1 MNATANHGTDCART
15 GTLPEPARVPAKTFK
30 ACRLCRRLKMRCE
43 GNAKPPCH
51 RCSTSGADCVFDFV
65 EVSRKRKVSDED
77 DLRDEIRQLKHHV
90 ASLAQTQKR
99 AAPENIPAGNNHYA
113 INSFNDNGDGSPLAG
128 ENDLSPEQLSAP
140 VNAVND
146 LAPKFT
152 PEEVPKDTSQIY
164 NRWRASG
171 NVSVMDQRLNLTLT
185 PLDDVVTKELIGEDE
200 ARKLFNM

>member
-15 GTLPEPARVPAKTFK
+15 GTLPELARVPAKTFK

-43 GNAKPPCH
+43 GNAKPPCT
-51 RCSTSGADCVFDFV
+51 RCSTSRADCVFDSI

-77 DLRDEIRQLKHHV
+77 DLRDEIRQLKRHV

-99 AAPENIPAGNNHYA
+99 AAPENIPAENDHYT
-113 INSFNDNGDGSPLAG
+113 INSINENGDEPSLTG

-152 PEEVPKDTSQIY
+152 SEEVNKDTSQIC
-164 NRWRASG
+164 NRLRASG
-171 NVSVMDQRLNLTLT
+171 NVLVMNQRTNVSSMH
-185 PLDDVVTKELIGEDE
+185 LDDVVTKEWIGEDE